1 MGDQLTK
8 TIRNI
13 LLAKKV
19 AELSD
24 YGKFRH
30 GAVLVKGNSVRN
42 MACNKHRHCH
52 FGKRFREANTGTATL
67 HAELGVILGMDRS
80 ITQGATVYVARVNKE
95 GTARMSK
102 PCPMCENAMRHVG
115 IKRVIYTDRNGRI
128 ETMTL

>member
-1 MGDQLTK
+1 MKK
-8 TIRNI
+8 TTRNI
-13 LLAKKV
+13 LLAQKV

-30 GAVLVKGNSVRN
+30 GAVLVKGSSIRN
-42 MACNKHRHCH
+42 MACNKHRHCR
-52 FGKRFREANTGTATL
+52 FGKRFREVNTGNATL

-95 GTARMSK
+95 GLARMSK

-115 IKRVIYTDRNGRI
+115 IRRVIYTDREGRI
-128 ETMTL
+128 ESMTL